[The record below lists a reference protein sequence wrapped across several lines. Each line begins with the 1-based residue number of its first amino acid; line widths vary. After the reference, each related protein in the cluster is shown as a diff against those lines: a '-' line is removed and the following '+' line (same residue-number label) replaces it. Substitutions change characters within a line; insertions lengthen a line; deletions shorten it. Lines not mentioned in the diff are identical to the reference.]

1 MAANVS
7 YGGPRVNSQV
17 KERQMCMKANNMSQ
31 GHSLGARNTATI
43 KKT

>member
-17 KERQMCMKANNMSQ
+17 NERQMCMELNSMSQ
-31 GHSLGARNTATI
+31 GQLRGA
-43 KKT
+43 